1 MDDFTPDDFNSP
13 DFGGGGERDE
23 IYQFMLD
30 ITRGITA
37 KIPENIT
44 EHVPKPSVKEVEAA
58 AVYVARNNEKMLDG
72 DIKNTDMFMNS
83 SIILV
88 RANIHDAVERGA
100 RILTEEDYNEFARKQ
115 AEQSYYASLNAKGHL
130 DFTWSDDPDN
140 PEVEM
145 TLSESGRKEF
155 ARLWLDESTA
165 KSYFCETLDELAGGK
180 DAADKLVRD
189 YIDEKTQKFLDDD
202 SPGLGKL
209 LRDVLNFNK
218 DSSSSSSADKNFEED
233 PPF

>member
-1 MDDFTPDDFNSP
+1 MDEFNNGTPDPEQDKV
-13 DFGGGGERDE
+13 
-23 IYQFMLD
+23 YQFMLD

-72 DIKNTDMFMNS
+72 DIENTDTFMNS

-88 RANIHDAVERGA
+88 RANIHDAVARGA
-100 RILTEEDYNEFARKQ
+100 RILTEDDYNNFARNQ
-115 AEQSYYASLNAKGHL
+115 AEQAFYTVLNAKGHL
-130 DFTWSDDPDN
+130 DISWSDDPDN

-155 ARLWLDESTA
+155 ASLWLKESQS
-165 KSYFCETLDELAGGK
+165 KSYFTSTLDQLVGGK
-180 DAADKLVRD
+180 DKSDEMVKK
-189 YIDEKTQKFLDDD
+189 YIDEKTQSFLDDG
-202 SPGLGKL
+202 SSGLGKL
-209 LRDVLNFNK
+209 LRDVLNYDNK
-218 DSSSSSSADKNFEED
+218 SSSSSGENFEEE